1 MVKKMPDVATIAEM
15 DKKALVELWGRVFDS
30 SPAFAGS
37 KEFLQHMLASRIQ
50 GGVPPSLQRK
60 LDKLATSYKKGE
72 CSAGAGLSAGTII
85 VKTWHG
91 QKYSVTAIDD
101 GFVFQG
107 TNYSSLTK
115 IAREITGTAWNGPAF
130 FGLRK

>member
-1 MVKKMPDVATIAEM
+1 MVKKMPDVAAIAEM
-15 DKKALVELWGRVFDS
+15 DKKALVELWMKLFGVPPMFS
-30 SPAFAGS
+30 GS
-37 KEFLQHMLASRIQ
+37 REFLQHILAEHIQ
-50 GGVPPSLQRK
+50 GGISPSLQHK
-60 LDKLATSYKKGE
+60 LDKLTISYKKSQ

-91 QKYSVTAIDD
+91 QKYSVTVMDD

-107 TNYSSLTK
+107 TTYSSLTK
-115 IAREITGTAWNGPAF
+115 IARKITGTAWNGPAF